1 MKRQI
6 METEIASQANFNL
19 DFTVT
24 EPVELRPEGGT
35 NPNLDKVIEN
45 LLLASTHCWMQK
57 GTRDVVHNTAKKG
70 FLLEEIREAAE
81 KLLTEVG
88 QHFTN
93 RRGSANRTK
102 TDLLLDDILNCFLY
116 IGGHGS
122 PSEDYREQHRPCED
136 DCCGCGEGDSLEVS
150 ACIGL
155 MEKGLNE
162 VKNSIDN
169 IIKNNNNI
177 AVNLNK
183 VPPIHVV
190 GEEVVVA
197 GVVARQCHGHLVD
210 GGNQQQHKQRPWSA
224 VVPGPQAE
232 NNKEMVECQRTTAL
246 TNFKYRTGQQARV
259 HYYPRTGPVQSDIRP
274 H

>member
-1 MKRQI
+1 MSKGSHIYRSSFKSSLVLI
-6 METEIASQANFNL
+6 KVNFDKGHLPKITLNRMYL
-19 DFTVT
+19 VRM
-24 EPVELRPEGGT
+24 PV
-35 NPNLDKVIEN
+35 V
-45 LLLASTHCWMQK
+45 AVC
-57 GTRDVVHNTAKKG
+57 
-70 FLLEEIREAAE
+70 EE
-81 KLLTEVG
+81 
-88 QHFTN
+88 
-93 RRGSANRTK
+93 
-102 TDLLLDDILNCFLY
+102 
-116 IGGHGS
+116 
-122 PSEDYREQHRPCED
+122 
-136 DCCGCGEGDSLEVS
+136 DSLEVS
-150 ACIGL
+150 ARIGL

-259 HYYPRTGPVQSDIRP
+259 HYYARFRVTSD
-274 H
+274 HTSVV